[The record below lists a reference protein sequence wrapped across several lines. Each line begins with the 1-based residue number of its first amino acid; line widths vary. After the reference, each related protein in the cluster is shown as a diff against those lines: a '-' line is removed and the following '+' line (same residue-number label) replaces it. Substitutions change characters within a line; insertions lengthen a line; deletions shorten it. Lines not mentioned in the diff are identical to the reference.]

1 MRAELASWTPVSLNL
16 GHGPESVDWGDLRA
30 TSFTEPFFDQT
41 IERWA
46 GSAAARLVRTDLDA
60 LLDLEAAPSPEPSAL
75 IFHLSRCGSTLL
87 SRLLGTLPG
96 LRVISEPSPLNS
108 LLTERAHEPDDA
120 HSLRLLRALVAALG
134 RGAEGAAPCYVLKL
148 SSWNIRK
155 LALYRAA
162 FPRTKLIWLQR
173 APREVLASLLRQP
186 AGWLQLRHDPLLAR
200 AIFGIDEED
209 ALARDLAGFCG
220 EAVASLLDAA
230 RDLPAAATLYLDYRD
245 LPAAVASRV
254 APFLGLTL
262 GDDDR
267 ARLAEEARFDAKE
280 AGRRPFVPPPLRPL
294 PPEVERFAVGVLAP
308 LYDELDARRRAQ
320 LDAADC

>member
-16 GHGPESVDWGDLRA
+16 GRGPDSVDWGDLRA
-30 TSFTEPFFDQT
+30 TAFTEPFFDQT

-46 GSAAARLVRTDLDA
+46 GSATARLVRTDLDA

-87 SRLLGTLPG
+87 SRLLATLPG

-108 LLTERAHEPDDA
+108 LLTERVREPDDQR
-120 HSLRLLRALVAALG
+120 SVRLLRALVAALG
-134 RGAEGAAPCYVLKL
+134 RGSAGVAPCYVLKL

-162 FPRTKLIWLQR
+162 FPRAKLIWLQR
-173 APREVLASLLRQP
+173 APREVLASLLREP

-200 AIFGIDEED
+200 AIFGIDDES
-209 ALARDLAGFCG
+209 AAARDLAGFSS
-220 EAVASLLDAA
+220 EAVAALLDAA
-230 RDLPAAATLYLDYRD
+230 RALPEATLYLDYRD
-245 LPAAVASRV
+245 LPAAVAERV

-262 GDDDR
+262 GDDGR

-280 AGRRPFVPPPLRPL
+280 AERRLFVPPSARPV
-294 PPEVERFAVGVLAP
+294 PPEVDRVAATVLAP
-308 LYDELDARRRAQ
+308 LYDALDARRRAQ
-320 LDAADC
+320 RDAADC